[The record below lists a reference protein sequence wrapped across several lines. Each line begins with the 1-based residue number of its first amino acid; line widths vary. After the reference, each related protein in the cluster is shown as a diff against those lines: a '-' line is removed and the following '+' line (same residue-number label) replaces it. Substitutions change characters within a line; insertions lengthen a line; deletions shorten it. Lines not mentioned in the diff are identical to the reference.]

1 MRIEITTEHSASSY
15 GQPVILVDG
24 ELVDSTEGLRAIY
37 EALATLPPV
46 PPTQTRQ
53 EKGDE

>member
-24 ELVDSTEGLRAIY
+24 ELVDTQEGLRAIY
-37 EALATLPPV
+37 EALATLPTA
-46 PPTQTRQ
+46 PPTQPRQ
-53 EKGDE
+53 EKRGE